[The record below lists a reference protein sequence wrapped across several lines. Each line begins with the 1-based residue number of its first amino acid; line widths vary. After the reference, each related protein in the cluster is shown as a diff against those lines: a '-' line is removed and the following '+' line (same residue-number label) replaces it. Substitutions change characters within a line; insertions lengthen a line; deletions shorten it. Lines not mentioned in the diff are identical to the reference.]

1 MNSCEL
7 NDGSEN
13 LEHGLQRL
21 GRVTRTLAAA
31 LGYRDML
38 TRLHSERVNSLAEA
52 LGVHCGLPDSEI
64 RALGIAAAFHDVG
77 KIGVPD
83 SILQK
88 PTPFDAQEWERMK
101 RHSVIGEDLLLA
113 TDIEGIAPIA
123 KVVRHHHEWF
133 GGSGY
138 PDGLRGAEI
147 PLAARIISVVD
158 AYDAMAVTRPYH
170 RARDHDE
177 VMKVLDQEAGTKF
190 DPELVSMLGAV
201 LEHSDLRASQSG
213 A

>member
-1 MNSCEL
+1 
-7 NDGSEN
+7 
-13 LEHGLQRL
+13 
-21 GRVTRTLAAA
+21 
-31 LGYRDML
+31 
-38 TRLHSERVNSLAEA
+38 
-52 LGVHCGLPDSEI
+52 
-64 RALGIAAAFHDVG
+64 
-77 KIGVPD
+77 
-83 SILQK
+83 
-88 PTPFDAQEWERMK
+88 MK

-113 TDIEGIAPIA
+113 TDIEGIASIA